1 MEIEAKFSVPEKEI
15 FAILMS
21 AQSIGPFVLDAAV
34 QARLED
40 VYLDTVDMAIM
51 SKGYYLRRR
60 QKGQRII
67 YTIKSLGGL
76 EKEIRRREEMEC
88 VLEQDMPYEKW
99 DNADMEAFLSG
110 VVGESTLVPLFNVS
124 HVRNVRNVIDDE
136 RDVAELSLDDVVI
149 TGWGKKLS
157 YLEIEVELLSGGD
170 ESDLEKLAS
179 MLRQEYSLVPDSL
192 SKFERALELME
203 EFKDSVSLPEEDA
216 SISYTPLPVQTL
228 FETYHVERAHA
239 RKVTENALRLFD
251 ELKEVHCLGEEYR
264 RVIWIASLV
273 HDVGVYTDVENHH
286 KAGRDILMHSPP
298 KELNSK
304 FWPVA
309 VWTTFLHKKKINLE
323 KLDKLRSKSFGKLPV
338 GMQQDTLKLAAL
350 IRIADGLD
358 YSRMG
363 SRLERITIEDKK
375 VTILVQGPGSR
386 IDADRA
392 DEKSDLWR
400 ILYSNEISFQAEG

>member
-15 FAILMS
+15 FAILIS

-40 VYLDTVDMAIM
+40 AYLDTVDMAIM

-60 QKGQRII
+60 QKGQRIT

-99 DNADMEAFLSG
+99 DNADMESFLSG
-110 VVGESTLVPLFNVS
+110 VAGESTLVPLFNVS

-136 RDVAELSLDDVVI
+136 RDVAEMSLDDVVI

-170 ESDLEKLAS
+170 ERDLEKLVS

-239 RKVTENALRLFD
+239 RKVTENALKLFD
-251 ELKEVHCLGEEYR
+251 DLKEVHGLGDEYR

-286 KAGRDILMHSPP
+286 KAGRDILMHYPP

-309 VWTTFLHKKKINLE
+309 VWTTFLHKKKINQE

-338 GMQQDTLKLAAL
+338 GMQQDTLKIAAL

-363 SRLERITIEDKK
+363 SRLERITVEDKK

-400 ILYSNEISFQAEG
+400 ILYSNEISFRAEG